1 MNLLRFRQRV
11 ALALAMVAPIAAF
24 AQAKIAD
31 PSDPAAAVPA
41 TTYQS
46 VFSGYAADR
55 DATPVP
61 WRESNDAMLQTG
73 GSSSAHDM
81 SAMPK
86 DMPMT
91 GTKPMAP
98 MPGHAMPAN
107 GMSPKAKE

>member
-1 MNLLRFRQRV
+1 MNLLRSRQRV
-11 ALALAMVAPIAAF
+11 ALALTIVAPIAAF

-46 VFSGYAADR
+46 VFSGYAAER
-55 DATPVP
+55 DATPAP
-61 WRESNDAMLQTG
+61 WQKSTDALLQTG
-73 GSSSAHDM
+73 GISAADDM

-98 MPGHAMPAN
+98 MPGHTMPAN